1 MAVPDVALDLSLQS
15 FISGQSP
22 TGASPRR
29 STQSDPRRDPGAHSA
44 SDLRPQL
51 RSECRKREELRDGAS
66 RPNAARG
73 TQHQLA
79 NDAEDDNQCDR
90 VEYAGGRSR
99 QENCPEPQ
107 HGIRRAM
114 VVSIHP
120 RRSGMAKGQR
130 AILHSIRRPLRA
142 NARSHFRPRQPDSLE
157 DDQRRDQF
165 RFLLKRISRADRKM
179 SGGKIE
185 GGNGMFHKQPKVDN
199 SESSPQRRGERGGD
213 AEKNHKSLPLSLR
226 FLRVLRASA
235 VNNWQTVFLV
245 LFLFAPSA
253 VAQTIRV
260 NPTGVNVN
268 VSGAT
273 TVFLTFGPVRNFRP
287 AEGTWCGE
295 LIPAA
300 PDNGFKCDPATIFGS
315 LPGRFDRSRSS
326 GNLGF
331 TDIMSIPPSVARR
344 AYQAA
349 QAGSISSFFYV
360 RHFINLGGGPD
371 QGAGG
376 PDEYVP
382 VTCRLSGGGART
394 PFALTDVKVAF
405 DTEAAENAIVFVAP
419 GRKPPAIRAR
429 ITYNGTGRLRGRWE
443 VVLPGEQPPE
453 DFDLLT
459 EAALPIEQRAQQ
471 RRYTQISRFNLF
483 LPPTGK
489 YTLAGPDVAR
499 LPSTLEGQYIV
510 LLRIEATDDK
520 EADTDLSALGVGAG
534 VVHSGGVAGFPIPVL
549 RYFVGSG
556 QANDII
562 SLRLLTPA
570 ENAAAAAD
578 RPIDFSWTQARGVAL
593 YQLEIAD
600 QSGKVILSALLQPL
614 TLNYRA
620 PSWLRET
627 VLGAGLQWRVSAID
641 QNGAKTV
648 ETPWRRLQLT
658 LSR

>member
-1 MAVPDVALDLSLQS
+1 MAY
-15 FISGQSP
+15 
-22 TGASPRR
+22 
-29 STQSDPRRDPGAHSA
+29 
-44 SDLRPQL
+44 
-51 RSECRKREELRDGAS
+51 RKIRDGKI
-66 RPNAARG
+66 AAITAVFMWLNSHRAHRG
-73 TQHQLA
+73 
-79 NDAEDDNQCDR
+79 
-90 VEYAGGRSR
+90 
-99 QENCPEPQ
+99 
-107 HGIRRAM
+107 
-114 VVSIHP
+114 
-120 RRSGMAKGQR
+120 
-130 AILHSIRRPLRA
+130 
-142 NARSHFRPRQPDSLE
+142 
-157 DDQRRDQF
+157 
-165 RFLLKRISRADRKM
+165 
-179 SGGKIE
+179 
-185 GGNGMFHKQPKVDN
+185 
-199 SESSPQRRGERGGD
+199 RRGH
-213 AEKNHKSLPLSLR
+213 NFS
-226 FLRVLRASA
+226 VASVA
-235 VNNWQTVFLV
+235 TSF
-245 LFLFAPSA
+245 LFLSAIFLFLPAPGA

-331 TDIMSIPPSVARR
+331 TDIMSIPPSVTRR

-349 QAGSISSFFYV
+349 QAGAVSSFFYV
-360 RHFINLGGGPD
+360 RHFVNLGGGGGI
-371 QGAGG
+371 QGDRPPGSSVSAAG

-382 VTCRLSGGGART
+382 VTCRLTGGGARV
-394 PFALTDVKVAF
+394 PFALTEVRVSF

-419 GRKPPAIRAR
+419 GQKPPAIKAR
-429 ITYNGTGRLRGRWE
+429 IVYNGTGRLRGRWE

-459 EAALPIEQRAQQ
+459 EATLPIEQRGQQ

-499 LPSTLEGQYIV
+499 LPSTLEGQYIM

-520 EADTDLSALGVGAG
+520 EADTDLSSLGVGAG
-534 VVHSGGVAGFPIPVL
+534 IVHSGAVAGFPLPTL

-556 QANDII
+556 RANDVI

-570 ENAAAAAD
+570 ENAVGAAG
-578 RPIDFSWTQARGVAL
+578 RPIDFSWTQAPGVAL

-627 VLGAGLQWRVSAID
+627 VPGAALQWRVSAVD

-648 ETPWRRLQLT
+648 ETSWRRLQLAT
-658 LSR
+658 SR

>member
-1 MAVPDVALDLSLQS
+1 
-15 FISGQSP
+15 
-22 TGASPRR
+22 
-29 STQSDPRRDPGAHSA
+29 
-44 SDLRPQL
+44 
-51 RSECRKREELRDGAS
+51 
-66 RPNAARG
+66 
-73 TQHQLA
+73 
-79 NDAEDDNQCDR
+79 
-90 VEYAGGRSR
+90 
-99 QENCPEPQ
+99 
-107 HGIRRAM
+107 M

-120 RRSGMAKGQR
+120 RRNGMAKGQR
-130 AILHSIRRPLRA
+130 AILHSIRRSLRA
-142 NARSHFRPRQPDSLE
+142 NARSLVRPRQPDSFE
-157 DDQRRDQF
+157 DAQRRDQF
-165 RFLLKRISRADRKM
+165 RLLLKRISKVGDRKM
-179 SGGKIE
+179 ANRKIANFILSIASEAAGSRSANCPVCASRSLDHRRKLRKPNCPQVSFTRSVKEATQTGQLKFLHKSGIPLRP
-185 GGNGMFHKQPKVDN
+185 GGTADISRWRNHRIQSKTFIQP
-199 SESSPQRRGERGGD
+199 RRGDRPKLVCRPSGAGSISLIASSSYAPLHHRLMSAAPPAQKTCVETSAGQFALRSP
-213 AEKNHKSLPLSLR
+213 NHLRKRQSVCTSRIFLSNI
-226 FLRVLRASA
+226 FLSA
-235 VNNWQTVFLV
+235 IF
-245 LFLFAPSA
+245 LFLFSPGAI
-253 VAQTIRV
+253 AQTIRV

-273 TVFLTFGPVRNFRP
+273 TVFLTFGPVGNFRV
-287 AEGTWCGE
+287 AEATWCGE

-349 QAGSISSFFYV
+349 QAGSVSSFFYV

-382 VTCRLSGGGART
+382 VTCRLTGGGART
-394 PFALTDVKVAF
+394 PFALTDVKVSF

-419 GRKPPAIRAR
+419 GRKPPPIRAR

-471 RRYTQISRFNLF
+471 RRFTQISRFNLF

>member
-1 MAVPDVALDLSLQS
+1 VATSFLFLS
-15 FISGQSP
+15 
-22 TGASPRR
+22 
-29 STQSDPRRDPGAHSA
+29 
-44 SDLRPQL
+44 
-51 RSECRKREELRDGAS
+51 
-66 RPNAARG
+66 
-73 TQHQLA
+73 
-79 NDAEDDNQCDR
+79 
-90 VEYAGGRSR
+90 
-99 QENCPEPQ
+99 
-107 HGIRRAM
+107 
-114 VVSIHP
+114 
-120 RRSGMAKGQR
+120 
-130 AILHSIRRPLRA
+130 AIFL
-142 NARSHFRPRQPDSLE
+142 
-157 DDQRRDQF
+157 
-165 RFLLKRISRADRKM
+165 FLLA
-179 SGGKIE
+179 
-185 GGNGMFHKQPKVDN
+185 P
-199 SESSPQRRGERGGD
+199 
-213 AEKNHKSLPLSLR
+213 
-226 FLRVLRASA
+226 A
-235 VNNWQTVFLV
+235 VI
-245 LFLFAPSA
+245 
-253 VAQTIRV
+253 AQTIRV

-349 QAGSISSFFYV
+349 QAGSVSSFFYV

-394 PFALTDVKVAF
+394 PFALTDVKVSF

-471 RRYTQISRFNLF
+471 RRFTQISRFNLF

-499 LPSTLEGQYIV
+499 LPSTL
-510 LLRIEATDDK
+510 
-520 EADTDLSALGVGAG
+520 
-534 VVHSGGVAGFPIPVL
+534 
-549 RYFVGSG
+549 
-556 QANDII
+556 
-562 SLRLLTPA
+562 
-570 ENAAAAAD
+570 
-578 RPIDFSWTQARGVAL
+578 
-593 YQLEIAD
+593 
-600 QSGKVILSALLQPL
+600 
-614 TLNYRA
+614 
-620 PSWLRET
+620 
-627 VLGAGLQWRVSAID
+627 
-641 QNGAKTV
+641 
-648 ETPWRRLQLT
+648 
-658 LSR
+658 